1 VGNLKTTLGRV
12 LMERES
18 PEDRQRGL
26 ELMDEVRDM
35 FGQRRYMVTHLPILE
50 ICIERERVRRGEF
63 SDAIPAM
70 RKALA
75 TLFLEGQVPQAI
87 WGTSVLVDALL
98 TRVAEDD
105 KADACAAVDRLADLP
120 DDVAGAVRDI
130 WVLRLRALMARVR
143 GDEDAF
149 RDYRDRHRE
158 MATSLGF
165 EGHLQWA
172 DEMSKQP

>member
-1 VGNLKTTLGRV
+1 VKTTLGRV

-18 PEDRQRGL
+18 PDDRQRGSELL
-26 ELMDEVRDM
+26 EAVRDLSR
-35 FGQRRYMVTHLPILE
+35 QRRYMVTHLRVLD
-50 ICIERERVRRGEF
+50 ICVEREKVRRGES

-70 RKALA
+70 QKAVA
-75 TLFLEGQVPQAI
+75 SLFFEGQVLEAV
-87 WGTSVLVDALL
+87 WGTAVLVDALL
-98 TRVAEDD
+98 TRDAEGDN
-105 KADACAAVDRLADLP
+105 ADACAAIDRLAKLP
-120 DDVAGAVRDI
+120 DDVSGGLCDV
-130 WVLRLRALMARVR
+130 WLLRLRALMARAC

-172 DEMSKQP
+172 DEMAKQP